1 MFLSNENGMS
11 ENFLSCIEGFK
22 YCFEFTRERGIS
34 LETLQRERASSCND
48 GGTSWFFSSY
58 DGELREPLDLAQ
70 GSPISIQVTVGAGDY
85 SRVTAGQID
94 LI

>member
-1 MFLSNENGMS
+1 MTGELRGFSRVNEG
-11 ENFLSCIEGFK
+11 
-22 YCFEFTRERGIS
+22 
-34 LETLQRERASSCND
+34 
-48 GGTSWFFSSY
+48 FSSY

-70 GSPISIQVTVGAGDY
+70 GSPISIQVTVGDGDY

>member
-1 MFLSNENGMS
+1 MGFLLRPCSGKGPHLAMTGELRGFSRVNEG
-11 ENFLSCIEGFK
+11 
-22 YCFEFTRERGIS
+22 
-34 LETLQRERASSCND
+34 
-48 GGTSWFFSSY
+48 FSSY

-70 GSPISIQVTVGAGDY
+70 GSPISIQVTVGDGDY

>member
-1 MFLSNENGMS
+1 MS
-11 ENFLSCIEGFK
+11 GDPGGFSRV
-22 YCFEFTRERGIS
+22 TAG
-34 LETLQRERASSCND
+34 
-48 GGTSWFFSSY
+48 FSSY

-70 GSPISIQVTVGAGDY
+70 GSPISIRVTVGAGDY